1 MQGSSECFHF
11 PFILILV
18 VLERFCVLG
27 TAWLYDVVCMY
38 GKACQTRAVTVP
50 GTRYQ
55 IRYQVLQTRQTGV
68 SKRGYGTNPVPPSI
82 SPRGHGFGTWSIRGW
97 PRPDQVPSPCP
108 RGKEDGGT
116 GVVPALDGAT
126 PVLTRY
132 FAGAIC
138 DVIRGWF
145 KNLKSSVLK
154 KMFFCCPFNITSS
167 FFNQR
172 HNYHNSLAPS
182 VMKIA

>member
-1 MQGSSECFHF
+1 MTDCSDQC
-11 PFILILV
+11 
-18 VLERFCVLG
+18 
-27 TAWLYDVVCMY
+27 
-38 GKACQTRAVTVP
+38 RAVTVP

-145 KNLKSSVLK
+145 KNFKSSVLK
-154 KMFFCCPFNITSS
+154 KCFFAVHLISLLRFLTKGTTITTHW
-167 FFNQR
+167 R
-172 HNYHNSLAPS
+172 HL
-182 VMKIA
+182 